1 MSSIHYFVIAALSAG
16 CVSGNN
22 AAPEQTSTVASSI
35 VTLDSSA
42 LTDIPG
48 GTIPTSRL
56 TLTAFNSPII
66 ARGLIQTTESMTRL
80 EATGTRATDD
90 SRTWTLETDAKRG
103 SLLVARKHDGGLPIR
118 LDPVTLQR
126 SAVERLASWGL
137 PSTEI
142 GIVHQRRAS
151 AVDDDAPD
159 QPRVFAHKTFV
170 FRQVLGVPV
179 EAHRAVVTH
188 ALDGT
193 FQRALIKWPA
203 LAASGHLLHTRL
215 SRAEIERLALDALAR
230 EGVTDGA
237 IALRWRYVATP
248 TTTGEV
254 VLRLSVAARVPSV
267 SGIEA
272 DSEPRDIDVDV
283 SPVQ

>member
-1 MSSIHYFVIAALSAG
+1 M
-16 CVSGNN
+16 
-22 AAPEQTSTVASSI
+22 
-35 VTLDSSA
+35 
-42 LTDIPG
+42 
-48 GTIPTSRL
+48 
-56 TLTAFNSPII
+56 
-66 ARGLIQTTESMTRL
+66 
-80 EATGTRATDD
+80 
-90 SRTWTLETDAKRG
+90 
-103 SLLVARKHDGGLPIR
+103 
-118 LDPVTLQR
+118 
-126 SAVERLASWGL
+126 
-137 PSTEI
+137 
-142 GIVHQRRAS
+142 
-151 AVDDDAPD
+151 
-159 QPRVFAHKTFV
+159 FAHKTFV